1 VESGDPVFKKASK
14 ERTMLKIRLAVVSL
28 GMAMSLLS
36 LPALQAQAT
45 KPAPLPSQIL
55 TAKKVFISNAG
66 GLLDLKMVSGDR
78 RRDYNQFYAAIQ
90 AWGRYELVASPAD
103 ADLVLQISIIYI
115 PREMG
120 TEVVPFPSFRL
131 ALIDPKTNIAL
142 WVLDEFLVDRPG
154 LAMIREKN
162 RDKAFDEAI
171 NRVVDDLKALTA
183 QPAPANDSK

>member
-66 GLLDLKMVSGDR
+66 GLLDLKIVSGDR

>member
-1 VESGDPVFKKASK
+1 
-14 ERTMLKIRLAVVSL
+14 MLKIRLAVVSL

-66 GLLDLKMVSGDR
+66 GLLDLKIVSGDR

-115 PREMG
+115 PRGMG